1 MFDGR
6 RLRILDTKG
15 RLNIPAFYK
24 SILCGK
30 YRDDRLIVTN
40 FPYCLLAYPFEE
52 WRIQVEKWRVI
63 EEKLGPY
70 LFPPPEIESLMR
82 YLLGGAVECSLDGQG
97 RILIPSELRTE
108 AGLTRDVVL
117 LGRSNRFE
125 IWDRD
130 LLNKE
135 LQKTRDNFDQYNS
148 DITAKFGTSG

>member
-6 RLRILDTKG
+6 RSRILDTKG

-24 SILCGK
+24 NILSGK
-30 YRDDRLIVTN
+30 YRDERLIVTN
-40 FPYCLLAYPFEE
+40 IPYCLLAYPFEE
-52 WRIQVEKWRVI
+52 WRIKVEKWQVI

-82 YLLGGAVECSLDGQG
+82 YLLGGAVECPLDGQG
-97 RILIPSELRTE
+97 RILIPSELRIE

-117 LGRSNRFE
+117 LGRSNHFE

-130 LLNKE
+130 RLNKE

-148 DITAKFGTSG
+148 DIIAKFGTNN

>member
-6 RLRILDTKG
+6 RSRILDTKG

-24 SILCGK
+24 NILRGK
-30 YRDDRLIVTN
+30 YRDERLIVTN
-40 FPYCLLAYPFEE
+40 IPYCLLAYPFEE
-52 WRIQVEKWRVI
+52 WRIKVEKWQVI

-82 YLLGGAVECSLDGQG
+82 YLLGGAVECPLDGQG
-97 RILIPSELRTE
+97 RILIPSELRIE

-117 LGRSNRFE
+117 LGRSNHFE

-130 LLNKE
+130 RLNKE

-148 DITAKFGTSG
+148 DIIAKFGTSS

>member
-6 RLRILDTKG
+6 RSHILDTKG

-24 SILCGK
+24 NILRGK
-30 YRDDRLIVTN
+30 YRDERLIVTN
-40 FPYCLLAYPFEE
+40 IPYCLLAYPFEE
-52 WRIQVEKWRVI
+52 WRIKVEKWQVI

-82 YLLGGAVECSLDGQG
+82 YLLGGAVECPLDGQG
-97 RILIPSELRTE
+97 RILIPSELRIE

-117 LGRSNRFE
+117 LGRSNHFE

-130 LLNKE
+130 RLNKE

-148 DITAKFGTSG
+148 DIIAKFGTNN